1 MLFVLCFFI
10 LKYLGFIWLR
20 VVQDFNETKMEDSGV
35 NDGDVEMKS
44 DHSFRTW
51 LVSHLWSVGEDGF
64 FSGQTMSSGWKLTGF
79 RLERNGV
86 ATKKPT
92 KFHRSD
98 EFCWDERFQ
107 EFGILVKYDH
117 IDHGVDQDSQ
127 LTENGILQD
136 GSIWKKGSQFE
147 IAIFGELAPH
157 LSLNIDISATNEV
170 VLLAPKVAKKSGL
183 PQCPPI
189 AMWLL
194 VTWQ

>member
-1 MLFVLCFFI
+1 
-10 LKYLGFIWLR
+10 
-20 VVQDFNETKMEDSGV
+20 MEDSGV

-79 RLERNGV
+79 HLERNGV

-127 LTENGILQD
+127 LTQNGILQE
-136 GSIWKKGSQFE
+136 GSISKKGSQFE

-183 PQCPPI
+183 PQCPRHCNVAFSHLTI
-189 AMWLL
+189 AGWMKDDPFFA
-194 VTWQ
+194 TG